1 MDREQAR
8 EEIRGRLED
17 YLKGQGIN
25 TRKPFRCLNPDHADQ
40 KPSMSYDR
48 KRQKC
53 HCFACGADY
62 DTLDLIGIEYGLSDP
77 KDIFEKA
84 HALFNLEVE
93 NWKGKQDARQDFQG
107 SRSGSQPQ
115 GPAATAAPAAD
126 YMDYYRERMEH
137 IKECDYLGKR
147 GISAATAARFMLGYD
162 PAWRSPKAPA
172 IVPTTTRLII
182 PITKSCYAAR
192 YTGEGEV
199 KDSRGNDLKQ
209 MAVGAKVIYMPIPA
223 VWDNPEGVL
232 FITEGEIDTLSIIEA
247 GGEAA
252 AIRSVSNWR
261 SLTRYIE
268 NKGKPKAQIILAL
281 DNDKYGRE
289 TTETLKEELDR
300 LGIPCTVEAGKP
312 DENTPNLYGQAK
324 DANEALTTDRAA
336 LERAVAEAKDRAAVE
351 AQAQK
356 EAEKADY
363 LESSIAN
370 HLDQFRQNIKDSAK
384 AAFFPTGFSQ
394 LDGILDGGLYAG
406 LYIIGAISSLGKT
419 TFCLQVCD
427 QIAEAGHDVIIFSL
441 EMAKDELIAKSISRH
456 TYIEAVENFG
466 GVTSVA
472 KTTRGVLTGS
482 RWEHYNRDELET
494 LEAAIKNYSEYASR
508 IFIHEGVGNIGVEQ
522 IKETIEKHIRVT
534 GNRPIVLIDYLQ
546 IIAPYDP
553 RATDKQN
560 TDKAVL
566 ELKRL
571 SRDCDIP
578 IIGISS
584 FNRDNYTAPVNM
596 ASFKESGAIEYSSDV
611 LLGLQYYGMD
621 YQKGENEAKRRS
633 RVNELL
639 NTTRANGKSGRPQSI
654 QLKVL
659 KNRNGAKGDFTLDY
673 IPMFNYYWDRADEAK
688 GSGSEPEKPPKDEY
702 KQMSISEGGWMEMP
716 DDEDNPFLDM

>member
-17 YLKGQGIN
+17 YLRGQGIN

-62 DTLDLIGIEYGLSDP
+62 DTLDLIGIDYGLSDP

-84 HALFNLEVE
+84 HSLFNLEVE
-93 NWKGKQDARQDFQG
+93 NWKGKQDAGQDFQD
-107 SRSGSQPQ
+107 SRSGSGSQ
-115 GPAATAAPAAD
+115 GPAATAAPAAPAAD
-126 YMDYYRERMEH
+126 YMEYYRERMEH
-137 IKECDYLGKR
+137 IAECDYLGKR

-162 PAWRSPKAPA
+162 PAWRHPKAPA
-172 IVPTTTRLII
+172 AVPTTPRLII
-182 PITKSCYAAR
+182 PTSKESYLARDTRENLDEQAKQYAKSKVGSVHLYNPQALDK
-192 YTGEGEV
+192 EQE
-199 KDSRGNDLKQ
+199 
-209 MAVGAKVIYMPIPA
+209 AV
-223 VWDNPEGVL
+223 
-232 FITEGEIDTLSIIEA
+232 FITEGEIDALSIVEA
-247 GGEAA
+247 GGEAVGLGSAGNYKRLAERLEKRKPA
-252 AIRSVSNWR
+252 AV
-261 SLTRYIE
+261 L
-268 NKGKPKAQIILAL
+268 ILAL
-281 DNDKYGRE
+281 DNDKAGQD
-289 TTETLKEELDR
+289 TTEKLKAELDR
-300 LGIPCTVEAGKP
+300 LEILYT
-312 DENTPNLYGQAK
+312 TPNLYGQAK

-370 HLDQFRQNIKDSAK
+370 HLEAFRQNIKDSAK
-384 AAFFPTGFSQ
+384 ATFFPTGFSQ

-427 QIAEAGHDVIIFSL
+427 QIAAAGHDVIIFSL

-456 TYIEAVENFG
+456 TYIEAVDNFG

-522 IKETIEKHIRVT
+522 IKETVEKHIRVT

-571 SRDCDIP
+571 SRDSAIP

-621 YQKGENEAKRRS
+621 YQKGESEAKRRS
-633 RVNELL
+633 RVNEVL
-639 NTTRANGKSGRPQSI
+639 NTARENGKSGRPQGI
-654 QLKVL
+654 QVKIL

-673 IPMFNYYWDRADEAK
+673 IPMFNYYRDRANVAQ
-688 GSGSEPEKPPKDEY
+688 GSRSEPEQPPKDEY
-702 KQMSISEGGWMEMP
+702 KQMSINDGEWMELP
-716 DDEDNPFLDM
+716 EDGDNPFLDM